1 MSYNLGDTFYPH
13 HPNYSPLGDVCKNTR
28 YLTGGDVFYQV
39 VDAKEQDTSWDIL
52 NTLEQSTSWDI
63 LNSLDQDTS
72 WDILNTLAQATA
84 WDILNNIDQD
94 TSWHIHPAI
103 IEYIANFV
111 LKFYIETKFDA
122 GIIPTNF
129 TACPVDSSFQVAS
142 VIDDNIGVK
151 ELTGQTAF
159 NIEQILTGFTL
170 RQSIP
175 TNFKVTRV
183 LDNTRQP

>member
-13 HPNYSPLGDVCKNTR
+13 HPDFIPLGDKCKNTR
-28 YLTGGDVFYQV
+28 YTVGGDVFYQV
-39 VDAKEQDTSWDIL
+39 VDA
-52 NTLEQSTSWDI
+52 LE
-63 LNSLDQDTS
+63 QDTS